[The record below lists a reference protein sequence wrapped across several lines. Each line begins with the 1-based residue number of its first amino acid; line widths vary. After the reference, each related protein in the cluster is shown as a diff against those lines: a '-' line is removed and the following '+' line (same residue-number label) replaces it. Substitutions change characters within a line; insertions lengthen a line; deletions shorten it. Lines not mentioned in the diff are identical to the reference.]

1 VQAPL
6 TLITENDDGTIIIE
20 TGRFES
26 DLPGS
31 RLPAHLGRT
40 LLSLSRSWKAKQ
52 DLYPQG
58 DGGLAVKYL
67 WRLSK
72 FIPGVYET
80 DRKGFY
86 RLARGIALAKYL

>member
-1 VQAPL
+1 LQTPL

-31 RLPAHLGRT
+31 KLPAHLGRN
-40 LLSLSRSWKAKQ
+40 LLSLSRAWKSKQ
-52 DLYPQG
+52 EIYPQG
-58 DGGLAVKYL
+58 DGSLAVKYL
-67 WRLSK
+67 WQLAKR
-72 FIPGVYET
+72 IPGVYEA

-86 RLARGIALAKYL
+86 RLARRITLAKYL